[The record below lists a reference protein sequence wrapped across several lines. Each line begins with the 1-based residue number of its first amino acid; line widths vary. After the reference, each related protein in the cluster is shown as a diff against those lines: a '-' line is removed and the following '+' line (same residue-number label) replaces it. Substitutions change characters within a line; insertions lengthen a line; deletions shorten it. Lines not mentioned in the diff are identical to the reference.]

1 MKTSHHCPKCG
12 SSDIIADA
20 KAVDR
25 GHFDN
30 ENELT
35 VATFWRPEALLFKG
49 EVTSTVSAWVCVGC
63 GYVEFY
69 ADNPQLLKLC
79 RTT

>member
-12 SSDIIADA
+12 STDIIADA

-25 GHFDN
+25 GHCDS

-79 RTT
+79 RTS